1 MAEAR
6 VAPFKGSAVNC
17 AVLRYMCLLYGQQVC
32 IEKAP
37 RKKPGAVLLP
47 GPPRPFP
54 PKGEMRWAQS
64 AHRLPGGKRR
74 GGPGKLRPKGSC
86 AGRAGRSVSAA
97 GHYHKRSAAFARA
110 RVKSPGLALARRCG
124 GNCREHIPGAREKRE
139 PRMYLRRTI
148 ITAVVG
154 IAHEYATRMQRDV
167 ANVTLAASRWCGGA
181 GQPCRPGG

>member
-37 RKKPGAVLLP
+37 RKKP
-47 GPPRPFP
+47 
-54 PKGEMRWAQS
+54 WAQS

>member
-37 RKKPGAVLLP
+37 RKKPG
-47 GPPRPFP
+47 
-54 PKGEMRWAQS
+54 